1 MGWREGGRGDGGHK
15 NSGKHP
21 FNQPFPNS
29 PILSPS
35 QPYLVLRDT
44 LRSCDA
50 YGMRPKYTENINGDE
65 AGMEIH
71 RSSTFTTPTDCNGG
85 VSGKPNA
92 GK

>member
-1 MGWREGGRGDGGHK
+1 
-15 NSGKHP
+15 
-21 FNQPFPNS
+21 
-29 PILSPS
+29 
-35 QPYLVLRDT
+35 
-44 LRSCDA
+44 
-50 YGMRPKYTENINGDE
+50 MRPKYTENINGDE